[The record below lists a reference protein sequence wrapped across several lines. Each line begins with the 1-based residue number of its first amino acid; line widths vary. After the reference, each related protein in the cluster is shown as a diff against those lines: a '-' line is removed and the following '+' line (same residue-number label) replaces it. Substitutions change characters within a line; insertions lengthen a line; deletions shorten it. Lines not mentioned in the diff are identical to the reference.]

1 MRRKAKRIWAGL
13 LVLLLLFSVTGGS
26 SFSVR
31 AEEEGASVVTEAE
44 TEAGTAEEKDEKQDM
59 QEETEVPEETEAT
72 EPEKETEVPK
82 GTEATEP
89 EKETEVPGET
99 KAPETTETEE
109 TVESVKE
116 EPAKEEPAEE
126 EPAEPV
132 FLSLEDPEP
141 SVSLARRKYAER
153 RADGTYDLTLEIIGK
168 TDTTSTPRKL
178 DVLLIVDE
186 SGSMKEA
193 MNDGSGKNRWE
204 SAKAAAAELVNTLA
218 ANQGLDVQYSIV
230 GYSGDQSDWDRAY
243 NDARVRLDWSS
254 AGNGTVV
261 YQSLTGEPSGGTN
274 YQAGLRTGAEQLQK
288 ARSDAEKAVLF
299 LSDGKPTY
307 YYNASGKTV
316 GHGNEDADG
325 SWWGQL
331 VNPGSCSGAAY
342 TQADAMT
349 GIQYFYTI
357 GIGKDENAINP
368 NTLKELSRRIAAANQ
383 GGCKVREGN
392 EPYLCGSLEELK
404 SAFREMAGHMLDL
417 VCTDVT
423 ITDVLSENVALLDQ
437 DGKILTGTSE
447 PVYTLSVLDADGKAA
462 GVPEGT
468 TVHYDGAS
476 RRLTLDFP
484 NSYELEDGW
493 TYRIT
498 LHMKPS
504 EAAYG
509 KYFAAGEAYPDRAD
523 ADTGTHAEGLGF
535 YSNDGAKVT
544 YLWNGNT
551 PREEAFP
558 RPVVKL
564 DGVDIPV
571 PTGLTLDGQSE
582 GGWFSLLLGL
592 VLMTALCGLRLRKGR
607 RHGT

>member
-44 TEAGTAEEKDEKQDM
+44 TEAETAEEKDEKQDM

-72 EPEKETEVPK
+72 ETEKETEVP
-82 GTEATEP
+82 E
-89 EKETEVPGET
+89 ET

-116 EPAKEEPAEE
+116 ESEATVEEEPPGTE

-132 FLSLEDPEP
+132 FLSLEEPEP
-141 SVSLARRKYAER
+141 SVSLTRRKYAER
-153 RADGTYDLTLEIIGK
+153 RADGTYDLTLEITGK

-186 SGSMKEA
+186 SGSMKET

-204 SAKAAAAELVNTLA
+204 SAKAAAAGLVNTLA
-218 ANQGLDVQYSIV
+218 ANRGLDVRYSIV

-254 AGNGTVV
+254 AGNGDLV
-261 YQSLTGEPSGGTN
+261 YQSLAGEPSGGTN

-325 SWWGQL
+325 SWWGEL

-368 NTLKELSRRIAAANQ
+368 DTLKELSRRIAAANQ

-404 SAFREMAGHMLDL
+404 SAFREMAGHMLEL

-437 DGKILTGTSE
+437 DGKILTGTAE

-468 TVHYDGAS
+468 SVQYDGAS

-484 NSYELEDGW
+484 DSYELEDGW

-571 PTGLTLDGQSE
+571 PTGLTLDGQLE
-582 GGWFSLLLGL
+582 GGWLSLLLGL
-592 VLMTALCGLRLRKGR
+592 FLMTALCGLRLRKGR